1 MAIILNSKKVKSS
14 SRMIW
19 NGGTGLE
26 GLSVSKKPPRVPPEK
41 DSVAH
46 SSKVRSAFLIR
57 PDTSWLTGSEALMEI
72 GLEPVSVVDGDRP

>member
-1 MAIILNSKKVKSS
+1 
-14 SRMIW
+14 MIW